1 MLILSKL
8 RRAIGDLHALI
19 FPPSCPICNATMR
32 EGEQVLC
39 NRCRVAMPMT
49 GYIGRIDNAMERRL
63 WGLMPFV
70 QASALYFY
78 IEGSP
83 YRHIIHAFKYGSKWR
98 LARDM
103 GEWLGGEM
111 ARSKAFDE
119 IDVIV
124 PVPLHPLRRMWRG
137 YNQSEYLAEGVA
149 KALGRPIDSRSLRR
163 TRYTTSQTRHT
174 KNQRWDN
181 VHGRFAMRRGA
192 SFAGRHVLLV
202 DDVFTTGATLCACAD
217 AILREAPNC
226 QISVI
231 TLAVSQREV
240 ADIF

>member
-1 MLILSKL
+1 
-8 RRAIGDLHALI
+8 
-19 FPPSCPICNATMR
+19 MR
-32 EGEQVLC
+32 EGEQVVC

-98 LARDM
+98 LASDM

-111 ARSKAFDE
+111 ARSRAFDGV
-119 IDVIV
+119 DVIV

-163 TRYTTSQTRHT
+163 TRYTTSQTRRT

-202 DDVFTTGATLCACAD
+202 DDVFTTGTTLCACAE
-217 AILREAPNC
+217 AILREAPDC

-240 ADIF
+240 ADLF

>member
-8 RRAIGDLHALI
+8 RRAMGDLFAII
-19 FPPSCPICNATMR
+19 FPPVCPVCNTTMS
-32 EGEQVLC
+32 EGEQVIC

-63 WGLMPFV
+63 WGLVPFV
-70 QASALYFY
+70 QASALFFY

-83 YRHIIHAFKYGSKWR
+83 YRRVIHAFKYGSKWH

-111 ARSKAFDE
+111 VRSHAFE
-119 IDVIV
+119 SVDVIV

-149 KALGRPIDSRSLRR
+149 RVFERPVDRRSLRR
-163 TRYTTSQTRHT
+163 TRYTTSQTRRS

-181 VHGRFAMRRGA
+181 VHGGFSVRDGARFAGK
-192 SFAGRHVLLV
+192 HVLLV
-202 DDVFTTGATLCACAD
+202 DDVFTTGATLCACAE
-217 AILREAPNC
+217 AILHKAPDC
-226 QISVI
+226 RISVI

-240 ADIF
+240 ADLF

>member
-1 MLILSKL
+1 MLILNKL
-8 RRAIGDLHALI
+8 HRAAGDLLALI
-19 FPPSCPICNATMR
+19 FPPTCPVCNATLS
-32 EGEQVLC
+32 EGEQVIC

-63 WGLMPFV
+63 WGLVPFV

-83 YRHIIHAFKYGSKWR
+83 YRRIIHAFKYGSKWR
-98 LARDM
+98 LSRDM

-111 ARSKAFDE
+111 ARSHTFE
-119 IDVIV
+119 SVDVIV

-149 KALGRPIDSRSLRR
+149 RVLKRPINRHALRR
-163 TRYTTSQTRHT
+163 TRYTTSQTRHS
-174 KNQRWDN
+174 KNERWGN
-181 VHGRFAMRRGA
+181 VHGHFATRRGA
-192 SFAGRHVLLV
+192 SFAGKHVLLV
-202 DDVFTTGATLCACAD
+202 DDVFTTGATICACAE
-217 AILREAPNC
+217 AILRVAPDC
-226 QISVI
+226 RISVV

-240 ADIF
+240 ADLF

>member
-19 FPPSCPICNATMR
+19 FPPTCPVCNATMR
-32 EGEQVLC
+32 EGEQVIC
-39 NRCRVAMPMT
+39 NRCRVEMPMT

-70 QASALYFY
+70 QAAALYFY

-83 YRHIIHAFKYGSKWR
+83 YRRIIHAFKYGSKWR

-103 GEWLGGEM
+103 GEWLGGELV
-111 ARSKAFDE
+111 RSRAFDE
-119 IDVIV
+119 VDVIV

-163 TRYTTSQTRHT
+163 TRYTTSQVRRA
-174 KNQRWDN
+174 KNQRWEN

-202 DDVFTTGATLCACAD
+202 DDVFTKGETLCACAD
-217 AILREAPNC
+217 AILREAPDC

>member
-19 FPPSCPICNATMR
+19 FPPACPVCNASMR
-32 EGEQVLC
+32 EGEQVVC
-39 NRCRVAMPMT
+39 NRCRVEMPMT

-83 YRHIIHAFKYGSKWR
+83 YRRIIHAFKYSSKWR

-111 ARSKAFDE
+111 ARSRAFDGV
-119 IDVIV
+119 DLIV

-149 KALGRPIDSRSLRR
+149 KVLGRPIDIRSLRR
-163 TRYTTSQTRHT
+163 THYTTSQTRRA
-174 KNQRWDN
+174 KNQRWEN

-202 DDVFTTGATLCACAD
+202 DDVFTTGATLCACAE
-217 AILREAPNC
+217 AILRETPDC

-240 ADIF
+240 ADLF

>member
-1 MLILSKL
+1 MLILSRL

-19 FPPSCPICNATMR
+19 FPPTCPVCNATMR
-32 EGEQVLC
+32 EGEQVVC

-98 LARDM
+98 LASDM

-111 ARSKAFDE
+111 ARSRAFDGV
-119 IDVIV
+119 DVIV

-149 KALGRPIDSRSLRR
+149 KALGRPIDRRSPRR
-163 TRYTTSQTRHT
+163 TRYTTSQTRRT

-202 DDVFTTGATLCACAD
+202 DDVFTTGTTLCACAE
-217 AILREAPNC
+217 AILREAPDC

-240 ADIF
+240 ADLF

>member
-8 RRAIGDLHALI
+8 RSAASDLRALI
-19 FPPSCPICNATMR
+19 FPPACPVCNATMS
-32 EGEQVLC
+32 EGEQVIC

-63 WGLMPFV
+63 WGLVPFV

-83 YRHIIHAFKYGSKWR
+83 YRRIIHAFKYGSKWR

-103 GEWLGGEM
+103 GEWMGGEM
-111 ARSKAFDE
+111 ARSHAFE
-119 IDVIV
+119 TIDTII

-137 YNQSEYLAEGVA
+137 YNQSEYLAEGIARV
-149 KALGRPIDSRSLRR
+149 LDRPVDRRSLRR
-163 TRYTTSQTRHT
+163 MRYTTSQTRRS
-174 KNQRWDN
+174 KNERWDN
-181 VHGRFAMRRGA
+181 VHGIFSVRNRE
-192 SFAGRHVLLV
+192 SFVGKHVLLV
-202 DDVFTTGATLCACAD
+202 DDVFTTGATICACAE
-217 AILREAPNC
+217 AILNVAPDC
-226 QISVI
+226 RISIV

-240 ADIF
+240 ADLF